1 MLAQMSILSLR
12 AMNDDL
18 FSDMALPD
26 ELDRDLCFDAITLEC
41 AELNVVYTDPEVMQ
55 LMIQIWS
62 RTRLRSWQMMTDAVL
77 QDYNPLYNRESNI
90 REERKINRD
99 GNNVNSVQGFN
110 SASFSDA
117 MKNTYTDGTSE
128 VFERT
133 DAGNIGVTTSQEML
147 QAEIDVRKND
157 IYHIIAQ
164 EFKQR
169 FCVMVY

>member
-12 AMNDDL
+12 ALNDDL
-18 FSDMALPD
+18 FADMVLP
-26 ELDRDLCFDAITLEC
+26 EQLDADLCQDAIMLEC
-41 AELNVVYTDPEVMQ
+41 AELNVVYTDPDVMQ

-62 RTRLRSWQMMTDAVL
+62 KTRLRSWEMMTEALL
-77 QDYNPLYNRESNI
+77 QEYNPLYNRESNI
-90 REERKINRD
+90 HEERTIGRGGENI
-99 GNNVNSVQGFN
+99 NSVQGFN
-110 SASFSDA
+110 SPDFSDA
-117 MKNTYTDGTSE
+117 MRNAYNDNTTES
-128 VFERT
+128 FQRT

-147 QAEIDVRKND
+147 EAELKVRKAD

>member
-12 AMNDDL
+12 ALNDDL
-18 FSDMALPD
+18 FSDMVLPQQ
-26 ELDRDLCFDAITLEC
+26 LDADLCQDAIILEC
-41 AELNVVYTDPEVMQ
+41 AELNVVYTDPDVMQ

-62 RTRLRSWQMMTDAVL
+62 KTRLRSWERMTEAL
-77 QDYNPLYNRESNI
+77 YMEYNPLYNRESNI
-90 REERKINRD
+90 TESRTIGRD
-99 GNNVNSVQGFN
+99 GKNINSVQGFN
-110 SASFSDA
+110 SSDFSDA
-117 MKNTYTDGTSE
+117 MKNTYDDNTTES
-128 VFERT
+128 FRRT

-147 QAEIDVRKND
+147 EAELAARKED